1 MTAGPSESSPDVVA
15 VLLRA
20 GPDEW
25 RGVRA
30 LRLPLLAGA
39 HVVVRPRS
47 LATLCDDRPT
57 AGSESATLE
66 MRVQS
71 PLVAQTRWPGGRRG
85 LQVRVGELD
94 SRSGLH
100 LSSHEFSE
108 DHGFGP
114 TSRSRIGATVS
125 FQEIRSRRPP
135 ELVRHLAECVGSGA
149 VHFLSSTRSR
159 VMNQFLVP
167 QSFVGLLYQDGAFAR
182 VLEPGKHRLPQPFFK
197 RISRKI
203 ELVDLR
209 ERSLTLKGQ
218 EILTADKVAI
228 RVSLLVYFKVVDPV
242 AALHNVAGYEERI
255 YEDVQLAARR
265 FLANRTLEAIL
276 SDRNEISDTVRE
288 DVRAAATGYG
298 VAILRADVKDLVFPG
313 NLREIMN
320 QVLET
325 ERRAEAEIIRAKKDA
340 ESARI
345 KAEAARDQAVL
356 QMEHDIERARRQ
368 ADVERARAK
377 LDLELGLEKA
387 HQDARVE
394 RERAQLKLALELEQA
409 TALRQNPELLKLR
422 ELQTLTDMAHA
433 GGRFAIGLRAPA
445 GSTLLG
451 DGESD
456 AKRGVS

>member
-1 MTAGPSESSPDVVA
+1 MKE
-15 VLLRA
+15 
-20 GPDEW
+20 
-25 RGVRA
+25 
-30 LRLPLLAGA
+30 
-39 HVVVRPRS
+39 
-47 LATLCDDRPT
+47 
-57 AGSESATLE
+57 
-66 MRVQS
+66 
-71 PLVAQTRWPGGRRG
+71 
-85 LQVRVGELD
+85 
-94 SRSGLH
+94 
-100 LSSHEFSE
+100 
-108 DHGFGP
+108 
-114 TSRSRIGATVS
+114 
-125 FQEIRSRRPP
+125 
-135 ELVRHLAECVGSGA
+135 
-149 VHFLSSTRSR
+149 
-159 VMNQFLVP
+159 FLVP
-167 QSFVGLLYQDGAFAR
+167 QSFVGLLYEDGSFAR
-182 VLEPGKHRLPQPFFK
+182 VLEPGKHRLPQPLFR

-288 DVRAAATGYG
+288 DVRATATGYG
-298 VAILRADVKDLVFPG
+298 VAILRADVKDLAFPG

-377 LDLELGLEKA
+377 LELELGLEKA

-394 RERAQLKLALELEQA
+394 RERAQLELALELEQA
-409 TALRQNPELLKLR
+409 EALRQNPELLKLR
-422 ELQTLTDMAHA
+422 ELQTLTEMAQA

-445 GSTLLG
+445 GSMLLG